1 RRSGMRSG
9 GLTAVGRPLDPVFV
23 VHAFPRRP
31 GAGTALLEETWILP
45 EMRAYLAL
53 GVLATAR
60 LAGILNASLSVS
72 ERRGQDHRRNRD
84 TESGHR
90 DRAED
95 RTFHVSPEFSGSDP
109 VYRPSIFKRPRAFRR
124 SSRSS
129 T

>member
-1 RRSGMRSG
+1 MQSG
-9 GLTAVGRPLDPVFV
+9 GLTAVGRPLDPVLV

-31 GAGTALLEETWILP
+31 GPGTALLEKTWILP

-53 GVLATAR
+53 GVLATGG
-60 LAGILNASLSVS
+60 LAGILDASLSVS

-95 RTFHVSPEFSGSDP
+95 RTFHVSPWFSGSGP
-109 VYRPSIFKRPRAFRR
+109 VYRLSTFKRPRAFRR
-124 SSRSS
+124 PSRSS
-129 T
+129 R